1 MTGMADSLFP
11 GAREEPGRVILS
23 IHVTPRARRER
34 LTAREGSL
42 RAWLRAAP
50 VDGAANEALI
60 ALLAERLGVRRSA
73 ISIVRGQTAREK
85 QVAVTGAT
93 LATLRLRLDE
103 E

>member
-1 MTGMADSLFP
+1 MAPSPLT
-11 GAREEPGRVILS
+11 GAREERGRVILT

-34 LTAREGSL
+34 LTVRDGSL

-85 QVAVTGAT
+85 LVAIAGAT
-93 LATLRLRLDE
+93 LASFHPLLDE
-103 E
+103 G